1 MHTKSFFLLFLTSIL
16 LSACS
21 GNQEKLEITNERPI
35 SAAIKNKN
43 TGNFKVGNPYKV
55 AGKSYT
61 PTETYNFTQTGI
73 ASWYG
78 PQFHGKK
85 TANGE
90 IFDMNDLT
98 AAHKTLQIPSIVRVT
113 NLENGRSV
121 VVRINDRGPFKR
133 GRVIDMSKRA
143 AEILQFKN
151 QGTARV
157 KIQLLPEESRK
168 VAEAAKRGDSTQG
181 VELAMNDMP
190 SLDPLEATDIT
201 TAQNAIPPSIEV
213 QPLNAP
219 EPITMTQQSI
229 SSDAAIQQIPVLPHN
244 IYVQAGSFSE
254 QANAARY
261 AQTLEHLGKVDIY
274 PAEINGQQYFRVR
287 FGPMKDVADADT
299 VLSKLADSGSENAI
313 IIVD

>member
-1 MHTKSFFLLFLTSIL
+1 MHTKSFFLLFLTSVL

-21 GNQEKLEITNERPI
+21 GSQEKLKITNERPI
-35 SAAIKNKN
+35 SATIKNKN
-43 TGNFKVGNPYKV
+43 AGNFKVGDPYKV
-55 AGKSYT
+55 AGKRYT

-201 TAQNAIPPSIEV
+201 TAQNAIPPSIEA

-219 EPITMTQQSI
+219 EPITMTQQSL
-229 SSDAAIQQIPVLPHN
+229 SSDPVIQQIPVLPHN